1 MTKKEI
7 CIIALLAVLIIGA
20 FVAAACIRGNR
31 QPERIIGEFSPP
43 AFAQNTFDGAPAPAE
58 VDTLPYGT
66 LTLSEDISLSMV
78 STLIVDENGVVDI
91 WLTAPDTN
99 KGWVALRLMDEQGNI
114 LGESGVLKPGQYI
127 RSMQLENVPQQ
138 AGIVLAKILTYE
150 PEPWY
155 SMGSASAQLA
165 FELK

>member
-1 MTKKEI
+1 
-7 CIIALLAVLIIGA
+7 
-20 FVAAACIRGNR
+20 
-31 QPERIIGEFSPP
+31 
-43 AFAQNTFDGAPAPAE
+43 
-58 VDTLPYGT
+58 
-66 LTLSEDISLSMV
+66 
-78 STLIVDENGVVDI
+78 
-91 WLTAPDTN
+91 
-99 KGWVALRLMDEQGNI
+99 MDEQGNI

-150 PEPWY
+150 PETWY